1 MNSSEQLV
9 LKKHLHQVTYAD
21 VEKVYL
27 TSVRAT
33 DQQLYVM
40 SPKKKKKE
48 ILRQPAGCS
57 QLTSIIKKQLNE

>member
-40 SPKKKKKE
+40 SPKKKKKKE

-57 QLTSIIKKQLNE
+57 QLTSIIKNN

>member
-40 SPKKKKKE
+40 SPKKKKK
-48 ILRQPAGCS
+48 RKS
-57 QLTSIIKKQLNE
+57 

>member
-40 SPKKKKKE
+40 SPKKKKKKRN
-48 ILRQPAGCS
+48 LKAASWLQPAHKHNKK
-57 QLTSIIKKQLNE
+57 TIK